1 MKPTV
6 GPPTRGANRCRPRPR
21 PDLSHPCTSC
31 IGCIRDS
38 ARLGRCT
45 FWHTGGSRYSRGV
58 GSLACP
64 LQVGPVGDGES
75 WWASARTR
83 SPSGLLS
90 SSYAAAG
97 AASEVRDGG
106 VGPLD
111 VIAIFAAGLALQV
124 VLAFRV
130 LAPHPFV
137 VHVELA
143 KQALAR
149 AGCGD
154 GHDDLPR
161 SMDRIS
167 ACHADSPSV
176 RNLPRERSTRFTE
189 TALLP
194 SGGRPRTRWATRTR
208 FGDGLDGHYAIS
220 ALTQPRKTTGHRA
233 S

>member
-1 MKPTV
+1 MLALVVIPSGVSVEADVAEESGHWRVHFRYAQWATMC
-6 GPPTRGANRCRPRPR
+6 A
-21 PDLSHPCTSC
+21 
-31 IGCIRDS
+31 
-38 ARLGRCT
+38 
-45 FWHTGGSRYSRGV
+45 GGSTDGRG
-58 GSLACP
+58 
-64 LQVGPVGDGES
+64 
-75 WWASARTR
+75 R
-83 SPSGLLS
+83 PSGLVS
-90 SSYAAAG
+90 SSYAAAD
-97 AASEVRDGG
+97 AASEVRDGR
-106 VGPLD
+106 VAPLD

-137 VHVELA
+137 VHVEPA
-143 KQALAR
+143 KQALAL

-154 GHDDLPR
+154 GYDDLPR